1 MEEPSSVKRE
11 VWPKNDLIDIVFSWS
26 LEDIFD
32 DTLYRNQVE
41 KIPDTF
47 RSWDHYLCCYTFPLL
62 EETRATVASS
72 LEVMDKAPFAQV
84 ISFDLSKGHGKSIY
98 YKIKVESWKRRIND
112 EGEHYKTLPGDL
124 VVISDSKPETLSD
137 LNRVGWNWT
146 FSSVVNV
153 TDGEDDDGNSST
165 YFKVK
170 MPIDFGD
177 VIGDHA
183 TIHIVFLANFTTSK
197 RIWSALGMTRNLNII
212 STVLHASAEGHN
224 ECHICSPHADVT
236 SSSSSSS
243 AKSIEDS
250 LLAKLNESQANAV
263 LTCLERMKCHHISH
277 VDLIWGPPGTGK
289 TSTVSILLFMLLKKQ
304 CRTLICAP
312 TNVAITQ
319 VASRVL
325 RLAQE
330 CYQDE
335 SSEKNLLYPL
345 GDVVLFGNKDRLKLG
360 EYIEEIYL
368 DYRVKRLHEC
378 FGSLTGWRHCICTAI
393 SFLEDSV
400 SDHEVFE
407 ENKLIKKKELI
418 ENGQTLDESV
428 EPISFAEFLK
438 LRFDGAVLSLR
449 SCMVTMCTHIPRHFI
464 QEYNFQAIN
473 SLICHLD
480 SLKEVLFQ
488 KQMPSDEDLK
498 DFFSQPLTSEV
509 FSDMSSLVWLRIQCI
524 SILKTLLVSLGK
536 LEFPSSLNGVSIM
549 DFCLK
554 LPSLV
559 FCTSSSSFKLHSVEM
574 EPFKL
579 LVIDEAAQLRECESI
594 IPLQLPGI
602 IHAILVGDE
611 CQLPAI
617 VHSNVSNEAC
627 FGRSLFERL
636 SSLDHPK
643 LMLDVQYRMHPAI
656 SRFPNSCFY
665 QNQLRDAPNVQ
676 TKAYGRRFLLGR
688 MFGPYSFI
696 SLPNGKEEL
705 DDVGQ
710 SKRNMVE
717 VAIVIKIVH
726 NLFKFWRDTGNEISI
741 GVVSPYAAQVVAL
754 KDKIGRRYDNLD
766 GFAVKVKSID
776 GFQGGEED
784 IIILSTVR
792 SNRAGTV
799 GFMSSLQRTNVALT
813 RARHC
818 LWILGNERT
827 LMDSNSVWKELVQDA
842 RKRQRLFSASDDC
855 DLSKTILNVKKELD
869 QLDDLLNADSFLFKN
884 QRWNVLLSDNFKKSY
899 KNLASSHLK
908 KAVLNLLLK
917 LSGGWRPKRKSVDL
931 MCQSSSQI
939 VKQFK
944 VEGQYIVCTV
954 DIQREL
960 KYTQILRAWD
970 LLPLD
975 EVGKLLRRLDS
986 IFAMYTDN
994 FINMCKEKCLDGDL
1008 EVPKVWPV
1016 SIDLVRFKNLS
1027 ERLADSSNERVAGD
1041 GRSYI
1046 ENSRVSESL
1055 LLMKFYSL
1063 SSGIVNHLL
1072 SDNRGEEI
1080 DIPFEVTDE
1089 EKEIIKSRSSSFILG
1104 RSGTGKT
1111 TVLTMKLFQKEQQH
1125 HLSLGVKKV
1134 ESNNE
1139 INKHEEDS
1147 VAKAEKTMMSQ
1158 SEDKDKM
1165 TTTLRQLFVT
1175 VSPKL
1180 CYAVKQQVA
1189 HLKCFAQGG
1198 KFSDEN
1204 SLLDMLDDLDGL
1216 SHFKDIP
1223 DSFVS
1228 IPERKYPLVITFRK
1242 FLMMLDGT
1250 LRSSYFDRFQD
1261 KHTPFLDAE
1270 TLLRR
1275 KEVNFD
1281 RFCCLYWPHLNSQ
1294 FTKNHDA
1301 AKVFTEIISHIKGGL
1316 RVGEAHN
1323 VKLGRSEYVSMSLNR
1338 VSTLNEK
1345 SREEIY
1351 NIFLD
1356 YEKMKMERREFDL
1369 ADLVNDLHFRLNE
1382 EIWEG
1387 DKMDFVYI
1395 DEVQDL
1401 TMRQISLFKYICQ
1414 NVDEGFVFSG
1424 DTAQTIARGIDFRF
1438 EDVRTLFYEE
1448 FVLKL
1453 KGDLHATR
1461 KDKGHIARVSCLL
1474 QNFRTHAGVLRLA
1487 QSVIDILAHYFPLSI
1502 DALAPE
1508 TSLIY
1513 GEAPILLRQGSNE
1526 NAIVTIFGNSGGV
1539 SGKMVGFGAE
1549 QVILV
1554 RDEFAKQEVSGLVG
1568 KQALIL
1574 TIVECKGLE
1583 FQDVLL
1589 YNFFGTS
1596 PLRNQW
1602 RVVYEFMKLRKL
1614 LDQGFSQSFP
1624 CFTEARHTILCSELK
1639 QLYVAVTRT
1648 RQRLWI
1654 CERVEEFSKPM
1665 FDYWKKMGL
1674 VEVRDVDESLA
1685 KAMRLASTP
1694 EQWKSRGLKLLW
1706 EKNYEMA
1713 IMCFE
1718 RAGERNLEKQAKAS
1732 SLRETADRVR
1742 DLNPN
1747 ASISNLREAAEI
1759 FESIGKFK
1767 SAAECFC
1774 DLKEYERAG
1783 AIYLKKCGEQEQ
1795 KKAAECFTL
1804 AGCYETAAE
1813 IYAKQN
1819 CFSECLSVCSKG
1831 HLYDVGFQYV
1841 EHWKQHAFHYN
1852 DKDVHRR
1859 EIERIEQEFLERCA
1873 SDYSECND
1881 RKSMMKFVKAFKSMD
1896 DMRHFLK
1903 NLNCLD
1909 ELLLLEEESGNFVE
1923 AAELAKLKG
1932 DVLQEADLLG
1942 KAGNFSK
1949 ASSRVLWYVLVNS
1962 LWVRGCKPWPIK
1974 SFESKN
1980 DLLKKAI
1987 SFARDGSDIFYESV
2001 CTEAKVFEHEE
2012 SNLCELRRALSA
2024 SQKCGSLRGEILCL
2038 RKIMDA
2044 HTQVRASTY
2053 SWEDE
2058 SPVDL
2063 KFGDDTMFCNQLSLK
2078 SLCHFWNL
2086 WKKNVFNILESITVL
2101 ESTQDF
2107 GRYKGFGEFC
2117 LNYFGV
2123 RRLFSTDMKTSYV
2136 MIIPDAEWATKLDRS
2151 LMRQNQIVPSIDEG
2165 QFIDAARNHWKI
2177 ELYTVGVRVLEM
2189 LESLYIV
2196 SMGSFSEFRQSM
2208 CLISI
2213 YQISKFILESKE
2225 LNCKNYE
2232 GNIMKFFQFS
2242 MSYFEHVFPIHFQ
2255 KPMEENMI
2263 ALRGTEVSRSLLE
2276 EFIIDDIGR
2285 KGELTL
2291 GQIGRLMIIWFGSA
2305 KPADELCKKILERIK
2320 KGSSWIHFI
2329 EILRGPEEPLV
2340 YSINGPKKPEGEIH
2354 RFHDALEETYSAH
2367 WCNMRHTIQP
2377 HCFLYLV
2384 ERFLMTFQLNG
2395 FFYSTKS
2402 SFLEWL
2408 RVQEPGRSLVASFPP
2423 QSLSSEMFY
2432 KSILFMVEELLVKNI
2447 ETGLWIERSGIKSNG
2462 CEYNRLLVLRLVL
2475 ILCSLCMNSATME
2488 PINVLHRVL
2497 QTPFITSDLPRDFTR
2512 VFRQATVGKVK
2523 IAEALKAIGNPIC
2536 LVCWN
2541 GQTPSF
2547 VCRNT
2552 ITIRLGGSYNSK
2564 EDIIRMLFPR
2574 KNFVS
2579 YGQEEEV
2586 NVKKNSCCLLPLSV
2600 YHGMKSSMVE
2610 KSSSDNKASTQRQD
2624 LNGEE
2629 NQRTLQMKWSVLDE
2643 DSASLEFKEE
2653 LDECINFMTAVANY
2667 LSEKK
2672 ATPSGEE
2679 SNIYDDVKSLLT
2691 ELQQLSETLD
2701 KIGMDE
2707 EEKQE
2712 SIAEVKNRLL
2722 LRKPGVEVFLNSVIV
2737 VKDSSEVMI
2746 LDSVGDKSPVDENAT
2761 EEVEEDEEEDEHNN
2775 MTGLDNCK
2783 KNQGMQQQGKSKNK
2797 ARKRKGKGGRGRK

>member
-1 MEEPSSVKRE
+1 MEEPSSVRRD
-11 VWPKNDLIDIVFSWS
+11 VWRPHSSQNDLFDIVFSWS

-32 DTLYRNQVE
+32 DTLYQNQVE
-41 KIPDTF
+41 KIPCTF
-47 RSWDHYLCCYTFPLL
+47 HSWEYYLCCYTFPLL

-124 VVISDSKPETLSD
+124 VVISDSKPETVSD

-146 FSSVVNV
+146 FASVVNV
-153 TDGEDDDGNSST
+153 TDGEDDEGNSST

-170 MPIDFGD
+170 MPVDFGD
-177 VIGDHA
+177 IIGDHA
-183 TIHIVFLANFTTSK
+183 TIHIVFVANFTTSK

-212 STVLHASAEGHN
+212 STVLHASAEGHK

-236 SSSSSSS
+236 SSSSS
-243 AKSIEDS
+243 AKNIEDS

-330 CYQDE
+330 CYKDE
-335 SSEKNLLYPL
+335 SSEKNLIYPL

-368 DYRVKRLHEC
+368 DYRVERLHEC

-480 SLKEVLFQ
+480 FLKEALFQ

-498 DFFSQPLTSEV
+498 EFFSQPITSEV
-509 FSDMSSLVWLRIQCI
+509 FSDTSSLVWLRIQCI
-524 SILKTLLVSLGK
+524 SILKTLLVSLEK
-536 LEFPSSLNGVSIM
+536 LEFPSLLNGVSIM

-602 IHAILVGDE
+602 NHAILVGDE

-617 VHSNVSNEAC
+617 VHSNVSNAAD

-656 SRFPNSCFY
+656 SRFPNSSFY
-665 QNQLRDAPNVQ
+665 QNQLQDAPNVQ
-676 TKAYGRRFLLGR
+676 SKAYERRFLLGR

-696 SLPNGKEEL
+696 SVPNGKEEL
-705 DDVGQ
+705 DDVGH

-717 VAIVIKIVH
+717 VAIVIKIVQ

-754 KDKIGRRYDNLD
+754 KDKIGRKYDNLD
-766 GFAVKVKSID
+766 GFAVRVKSID

-842 RKRQRLFSASDDC
+842 RKRQCLFSASDDC

-899 KNLASSHLK
+899 KKLVSSHLK

-917 LSGGWRPKRKSVDL
+917 LSGGWRPKRKGVDL

-994 FINMCKEKCLDGDL
+994 YINMCKEKCLDGDL

-1016 SIDLVRFKNLS
+1016 SRDLVRFKNLS
-1027 ERLADSSNERVAGD
+1027 ERLADSSNDSVAGD

-1125 HLSLGVKKV
+1125 HLSLGVTKV

-1139 INKHEEDS
+1139 IDEHKEDS
-1147 VAKAEKTMMSQ
+1147 FAKAEKTILSQ
-1158 SEDKDKM
+1158 FEDKDKM

-1204 SLLDMLDDLDGL
+1204 SLLDMMDDLDGL

-1261 KHTPFLDAE
+1261 KYTPFLDAE
-1270 TLLRR
+1270 TFIRR

-1294 FTKNHDA
+1294 LTKNHDA

-1316 RVGEAHN
+1316 RVSEAHN
-1323 VKLGRSEYVSMSLNR
+1323 AKLSRSEYVSMSVSR
-1338 VSTLNEK
+1338 VSTLNDK
-1345 SREEIY
+1345 RREEIY

-1356 YEKMKMERREFDL
+1356 YEKMKKERGEFDL

-1401 TMRQISLFKYICQ
+1401 TMKQISLFKYVCQ

-1453 KGDLHATR
+1453 KGGLHATR

-1487 QSVIDILAHYFPLSI
+1487 QSVIDILSHYFPLSI

-1513 GEAPILLRQGSNE
+1513 GEAPVLLRQGSNE
-1526 NAIVTIFGNSGGV
+1526 NAIVTIFGNSGGI

-1554 RDEFAKQEVSGLVG
+1554 RDESAKQEVSDLVG

-1602 RVVYEFMKLRKL
+1602 RVVYEFMKLRNL
-1614 LDQGFSQSFP
+1614 LDSRFSQSFP

-1654 CERVEEFSKPM
+1654 CERVDEFSKPM
-1665 FDYWKKMGL
+1665 FEYWTKMGL

-1685 KAMRLASTP
+1685 QAMRMASTP
-1694 EQWKSRGLKLLW
+1694 EQWKSRGLTLLW

-1732 SLRETADRVR
+1732 SLRETAKRMQDS
-1742 DLNPN
+1742 NPN

-1759 FESIGKFK
+1759 FESIGRFK

-1783 AIYLKKCGEQEQ
+1783 NIYLKKCGEQEQ

-1804 AGCYETAAE
+1804 AGCYETASE

-1831 HLYDVGFQYV
+1831 CLYDMGFRYV
-1841 EHWKQHAFHYN
+1841 EHWKQHAVLYN
-1852 DKDVHRR
+1852 EKDGRGK

-1873 SDYSECND
+1873 TDFFECND
-1881 RKSMMKFVKAFKSMD
+1881 KKSMMKFVKAFKSMAD
-1896 DMRHFLK
+1896 KRQFLK
-1903 NLNCLD
+1903 NQNCLD
-1909 ELLLLEEESGNFVE
+1909 ELLLLEEESGNFAE

-1942 KAGNFSK
+1942 KAGDFSK
-1949 ASSRVLWYVLVNS
+1949 ASSCVLWYVLVNS
-1962 LWVRGCKPWPIK
+1962 LWVRGCKPWPLK
-1974 SFESKN
+1974 SFGSKN
-1980 DLLKKAI
+1980 ELLKKAI
-1987 SFARDGSDIFYESV
+1987 SFARNVSDILYESV
-2001 CTEAKVFEHEE
+2001 CTEAKVFEHEQ

-2044 HTQVRASTY
+2044 HTEVRASVY

-2063 KFGDDTMFCNQLSLK
+2063 KFGEDTMFCNQLSLK
-2078 SLCHFWNL
+2078 SLCHFWNI
-2086 WKKNVFNILESITVL
+2086 WKHNVLDILESLHCL
-2101 ESTQDF
+2101 EVNQDF
-2107 GRYKGFGEFC
+2107 GKYKNFGEFC

-2123 RRLFSTDMKTSYV
+2123 RRLFSTDSKTSYI
-2136 MIIPDAEWATKLDRS
+2136 MLIPDAEWAIKVDKTF
-2151 LMRQNQIVPSIDEG
+2151 MRQNQTMHSIDVQE
-2165 QFIDAARNHWKI
+2165 FIIAARNHWRI
-2177 ELYTVGVRVLEM
+2177 EGLSLGIKVLET
-2189 LESLYIV
+2189 LESLYKF
-2196 SMGSFSEFRQSM
+2196 SMGTSSVFRQSA
-2208 CLISI
+2208 CLLSI
-2213 YQISKFILESKE
+2213 HQISKFLLESNE
-2225 LNCKNYE
+2225 LSCRNYDWKLL
-2232 GNIMKFFQFS
+2232 KFFQLS
-2242 MSYFEHVFPIHFQ
+2242 MHYFESVFSIHAQ
-2255 KPMEENMI
+2255 RSMEENMI
-2263 ALRGTEVSRSLLE
+2263 SLRGTDASQSLLE
-2276 EFIIDDIGR
+2276 DYISHSFSR
-2285 KGELTL
+2285 KGELATL
-2291 GQIGRLMIIWFGSA
+2291 GQIGRFMMIWLGSA
-2305 KPADELCKKILERIK
+2305 KPSDELCNKLLSRTREDSAWRA
-2320 KGSSWIHFI
+2320 FI
-2329 EILRGPEEPLV
+2329 EILKSAKEPRNLV
-2340 YSINGPKKPEGEIH
+2340 HG
-2354 RFHDALEETYSAH
+2354 FHQALRDTYH
-2367 WCNMRHTIQP
+2367 VDWCQMYDYISP
-2377 HCFLYLV
+2377 HCFLFLV
-2384 ERFLMTFQLNG
+2384 ERFLILVSCSSAS
-2395 FFYSTKS
+2395 FYTTMS
-2402 SFLEWL
+2402 SFLEWWMCT
-2408 RVQEPGRSLVASFPP
+2408 EPDAIPTRSLPIEESCMFYESILSMVLDLLDKPNRDLWVLKSGIGSREYHRSLV
-2423 QSLSSEMFY
+2423 L
-2432 KSILFMVEELLVKNI
+2432 
-2447 ETGLWIERSGIKSNG
+2447 RS
-2462 CEYNRLLVLRLVL
+2462 VL
-2475 ILCSLCMNSATME
+2475 ILCTLCMNYDSRE
-2488 PINVLHRVL
+2488 PLNRLHDVLANN
-2497 QTPFITSDLPRDFTR
+2497 FIWSDLPREFTQ
-2512 VFRQATVGKVK
+2512 VFRRGRQIYINLGI
-2523 IAEALKAIGNPIC
+2523 IAEALQAIGNPGF
-2536 LVCWN
+2536 LVRVDIN
-2541 GQTPSF
+2541 TPKIR
-2547 VCRNT
+2547 CPPY
-2552 ITIRLGGSYNSK
+2552 ITPIDMGVNSSW
-2564 EDIIRMLFPR
+2564 EYIMDTVFPGKR
-2574 KNFVS
+2574 CVS
-2579 YGQEEEV
+2579 IGEEE
-2586 NVKKNSCCLLPLSV
+2586 KKLQKNSCCLLPLSV
-2600 YHGMKSSMVE
+2600 YHGMKSSVME
-2610 KSSSDNKASTQRQD
+2610 SSSNNKASIQIQD
-2624 LNGEE
+2624 LNGQEE
-2629 NQRTLQMKWSVLDE
+2629 STLQMKWSVLDDVSVSWE
-2643 DSASLEFKEE
+2643 LKDD
-2653 LDECINFMTAVANY
+2653 LDECLKFMTVVVDH
-2667 LSEKK
+2667 LSGEK
-2672 ATPSGEE
+2672 ATPSRE
-2679 SNIYDDVKSLLT
+2679 STNICK
-2691 ELQQLSETLD
+2691 EMQCMLQDFKQLSGVLSTSYT
-2701 KIGMDE
+2701 DE
-2707 EEKQE
+2707 EEKRENIGKVQK
-2712 SIAEVKNRLL
+2712 SLL
-2722 LRKPGVEVFLNSVIV
+2722 LRKGRVEGFLNSVIV
-2737 VKDSSEVMI
+2737 RKDGIEFISVNSE
-2746 LDSVGDKSPVDENAT
+2746 GDEPPSNEHASE
-2761 EEVEEDEEEDEHNN
+2761 EEVDKLDDEATN
-2775 MTGLDNCK
+2775 MKLDNK
-2783 KNQGMQQQGKSKNK
+2783 KRNQGKQQQPGKG
-2797 ARKRKGKGGRGRK
+2797 KRKGKKNKAKGGGRGKK